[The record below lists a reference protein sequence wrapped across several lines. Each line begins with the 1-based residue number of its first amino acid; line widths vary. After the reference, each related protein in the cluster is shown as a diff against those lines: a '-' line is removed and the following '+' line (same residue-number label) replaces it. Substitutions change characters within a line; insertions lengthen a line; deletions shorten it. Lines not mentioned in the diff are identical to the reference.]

1 MAENTNETMGNEEEL
16 PILKKTSSGTYEKVY
31 AGEDELPVLRPK
43 STAPSQLGGK
53 SGAQN
58 PPSTSTSTSLDS
70 NLESWTTQA
79 NPLRKEAKIEVPLA
93 KPIDGVQ
100 VDKIV
105 QPKKAGGYQPLVQ
118 EGIQKI
124 EGMTMGVK
132 YPEYSKPSTK
142 QTFDFKQASQ
152 EVISKE
158 QQAEKQESL
167 NRKEQRRIES
177 LPSEIESL
185 RNERADLLLDKSPEA
200 KRKLAANEA
209 VTQKMQS
216 DLDNISKSKY
226 ESLQNLNQKAV
237 KGVELEVNEYLDE
250 NPKLRDEIKV
260 KGLTDTETYNLVQQ
274 SVAKKIAPL
283 EADLQIFQKEG
294 TVDAAKDKIKIS
306 NELHARQEK
315 IEGLAGQLKTYQDD
329 YLKKAGFSDLN
340 NQLNTSIQSLKKYEP
355 ALNKAKAEVS
365 GYEKELNQIKAKLDN
380 YQSKVQGNSFNGTQQ
395 EFNEYKALEKDY
407 NETINDLNNVYKN
420 EALNGY
426 EAAVANYNSLA
437 AKRSSIVKGLNNN
450 EYNTIKGQ
458 YDTKVA
464 EYDLALNDYKKFEEP
479 EIKDRINKYFST
491 IQKIGEYDQKVKT
504 TRWNLYSF

>member
-1 MAENTNETMGNEEEL
+1 MPTEEITLDEQKRTQLDENLRAMSEGGADNDAIVAYANDFKKKYGSPKPNEPTQEGA
-16 PILKKTSSGTYEKVY
+16 IGSGIKNS
-31 AGEDELPVLRPK
+31 PSK
-43 STAPSQLGGK
+43 STSDGSGLNSELG
-53 SGAQN
+53 
-58 PPSTSTSTSLDS
+58 
-70 NLESWTTQA
+70 SWTTEA
-79 NPLRKEAKIEVPLA
+79 NPLSNKDIQVPLA
-93 KPIDGVQ
+93 KPIDGVEQ
-100 VDKIV
+100 TKIV
-105 QPKKAGGYQPLVQ
+105 QQKKAGGYQPLVQ

-132 YPEYSKPSTK
+132 YPEYEKPSTK

-158 QQAEKQESL
+158 QQVEKQESL

-315 IEGLAGQLKTYQDD
+315 IEGLAGQLKNYQDD

-340 NQLNTSIQSLKKYEP
+340 TQLNSSMESLKKYES
-355 ALNKAKAEVS
+355 ALKKAKAEVS
-365 GYEKELNQIKAKLDN
+365 G
-380 YQSKVQGNSFNGTQQ
+380 
-395 EFNEYKALEKDY
+395 
-407 NETINDLNNVYKN
+407 
-420 EALNGY
+420 
-426 EAAVANYNSLA
+426 
-437 AKRSSIVKGLNNN
+437 
-450 EYNTIKGQ
+450 
-458 YDTKVA
+458 
-464 EYDLALNDYKKFEEP
+464 
-479 EIKDRINKYFST
+479 
-491 IQKIGEYDQKVKT
+491 
-504 TRWNLYSF
+504 